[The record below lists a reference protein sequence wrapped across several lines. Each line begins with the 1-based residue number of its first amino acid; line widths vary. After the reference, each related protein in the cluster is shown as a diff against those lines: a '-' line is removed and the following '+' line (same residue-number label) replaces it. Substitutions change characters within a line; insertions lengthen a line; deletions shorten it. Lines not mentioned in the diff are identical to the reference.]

1 MKFKGNLSSRM
12 VRFFIILA
20 IWLVMLILEF
30 ITMNYGI
37 FEYNSMKD
45 YSQVLEGRI
54 TGINV
59 ESRRNYSLRGRLR
72 YNTYLSTQVVYTE
85 NGEEKHEE
93 FQLALFKKAGA
104 SVRLARLPDGSL
116 VPLFIQIP
124 GNVGTMILFAFLLL
138 VSVAVILQTK
148 FHRRAASSPHP
159 VQMIVDDFDQFTT
172 QEERMLK
179 MVNTPAQT
187 INTGEEVE
195 ISEEPEAVIPIG
207 LRGKETDSLY
217 STEDLGEYEGVD
229 LDKLIVEKLD
239 G

>member
-1 MKFKGNLSSRM
+1 MRLKGNLSNRM
-12 VRFFIILA
+12 VRLFIILA
-20 IWLVMLILEF
+20 IWLFMLILSF
-30 ITMNYGI
+30 ITMNRGI

-59 ESRRNYSLRGRLR
+59 ESRRNYSLRSRSR
-72 YNTYLSTQVVYTE
+72 YNTYLSTLVVYTE
-85 NGEEKHEE
+85 DGEEKHQE
-93 FQLALFKKAGA
+93 FRLALFKKTGD

-124 GNVGTMILFAFLLL
+124 WNVETMILLAFLLL

-179 MVNTPAQT
+179 MVNTQAQT

-195 ISEEPEAVIPIG
+195 ISEEPEAVIPVS
-207 LRGKETDSLY
+207 LRGKETDSFY
-217 STEDLGEYEGVD
+217 STEDLGEYEGVN
-229 LDKLIVEKLD
+229 LDDLIVEKLND
-239 G
+239 